1 MGEPTTLSPMT
12 DRSAFSLH
20 PEDWVTQRVSH
31 DNQTAYLK
39 HGLRFLLPHCFV
51 AHDLAVYWVPGQMQF
66 PYIGPDNF
74 VSRHQPREEDPT
86 VWLTYEDGPLALVI
100 EVASEATRDK
110 EEEKRKIY
118 AEVLKVPEY
127 VSLDLHQGEL
137 RLGRLVGGQYE
148 WVEPDAEGRL
158 WSEQFKVGFVWE
170 EGERFVRL
178 VAADGTIVAAPLE
191 EVARREEAERRQRAA
206 EEQAAREARR
216 AARAVRRAEQETA
229 RAARETRRA
238 EQEAA
243 RAEQEAARA
252 EQEAARAEQEAA
264 RAEQEAAQRAA
275 AEQQARELAAEV
287 ERLRRLLE
295 ESGRPGNGAPAP

>member
-1 MGEPTTLSPMT
+1 MGEPTTLSPVT
-12 DRSAFSLH
+12 DRSPFSLH
-20 PEDWVTQRVSH
+20 PEDWVTQRESH
-31 DNQTAYLK
+31 DEQTTYFK
-39 HGLRFLLPHCFV
+39 HGLRLLLPDCFV

-74 VSRHQPREEDPT
+74 VSRHQPWEEDPT

-110 EEEKRKIY
+110 EEEKRKTY
-118 AEVLKVPEY
+118 AEVLQVPEY

-137 RLGRLVGGQYE
+137 RLGRLVDGRYE

-170 EGERFVRL
+170 EGKRFVRL
-178 VAADGTIVAAPLE
+178 VAADGTIVPAPLE
-191 EVARREEAERRQRAA
+191 EVARREEAEARREEAERRQRVA

-216 AARAVRRAEQETA
+216 AARAVRRAEQE
-229 RAARETRRA
+229 
-238 EQEAA
+238 AA
-243 RAEQEAARA
+243 RAEQEAV
-252 EQEAARAEQEAA
+252 
-264 RAEQEAAQRAA
+264 QRAA

-295 ESGRPGNGAPAP
+295 ERGRAGDGSP